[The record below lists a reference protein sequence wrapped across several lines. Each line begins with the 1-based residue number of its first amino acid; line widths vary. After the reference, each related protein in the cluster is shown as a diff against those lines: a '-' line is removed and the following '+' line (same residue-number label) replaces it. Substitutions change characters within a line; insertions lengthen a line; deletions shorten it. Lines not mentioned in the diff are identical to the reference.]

1 MKRIITFL
9 IAGLV
14 TFSLFGQDNVV
25 TLKRAHEFGFNAGA
39 TTGIGLSYR
48 YWPNKTGFQITA
60 LPIKTE
66 DETFINVGLAG
77 LHTFYDSRL
86 TRFFGY
92 LGSSYVVE
100 DYMVYEY
107 VYNSG
112 TGYYDE
118 IVDNE
123 HNTKLNIG
131 FGPGFAFGSRVR
143 INIMAGYGFYDIL
156 GDFNIF
162 PTGEI
167 GLFFRL

>member
-1 MKRIITFL
+1 MKRVFTFL
-9 IAGLV
+9 ISALV
-14 TFSLFGQDNVV
+14 SVSLFAQDNVV
-25 TLKRAHEFGFNAGA
+25 SAKRAHEFGFNAGA

-60 LPIKTE
+60 LPIKTD

-77 LHTFYDSRL
+77 LQTFYDSRL

-100 DYMVYEY
+100 DDLVYEY

-112 TGYYDE
+112 TGSYDE
-118 IVDNE
+118 ISTNE